1 MAAERETTFLV
12 ETYVPNLDGEAAATI
27 SSRYRSAIR
36 ELERQ
41 GVVLRWLRSYA
52 LIADETFL
60 CIVGARGS
68 DEVVELSRRAGL
80 DPDHVVQVVQLDPA
94 P

>member
-1 MAAERETTFLV
+1 MAGEREGTFLV
-12 ETYVPNLDGEAAATI
+12 ETYVPNLDGQAAATI

-41 GVVLRWLRSYA
+41 GVILRRLRSYA

>member
-12 ETYVPNLDGEAAATI
+12 ETYVPNLDGPAAATI
-27 SSRYRSAIR
+27 SLRYRSAIR

-52 LIADETFL
+52 LIEDVTFL

-68 DEVVELSRRAGL
+68 NEVVELSRRAGL

>member
-1 MAAERETTFLV
+1 MAAQLETTFLV
-12 ETYVPNLDGEAAATI
+12 ETYVPNLDGQAALTI
-27 SSRYRSAIR
+27 SLRYRNAIR

-41 GVVLRWLRSYA
+41 GVALRWLRSYA
-52 LIADETFL
+52 LLEDETYV
-60 CIVGARGS
+60 CIVGARAS

-80 DPDHVVQVVQLDPA
+80 DPDHVVQVVQLDPT